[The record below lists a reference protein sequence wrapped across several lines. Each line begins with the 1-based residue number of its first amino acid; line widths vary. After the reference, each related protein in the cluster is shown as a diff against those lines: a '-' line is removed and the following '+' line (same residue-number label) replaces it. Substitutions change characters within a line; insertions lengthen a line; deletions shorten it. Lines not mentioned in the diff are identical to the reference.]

1 MECVNGAPRVKCE
14 RGESVECLSGD
25 GVEFERWGT
34 VECDRVDWGESRV
47 REWSVR
53 DGNVKGESGV

>member
-25 GVEFERWGT
+25 GVEF
-34 VECDRVDWGESRV
+34 DRVDWGESRV

>member
-1 MECVNGAPRVKCE
+1 MECVNGVLRVKCE
-14 RGESVECLSGD
+14 CGESVECLSGD
-25 GVEFERWGT
+25 GVEFECGGI